1 MGLAGVRTPDNA
13 ELFDAKKPLVVVYFS
28 VDYTHNPKGERTL
41 LYGNGSLSLVLS
53 LLQLMDGMLS
63 DISLFHPP
71 ASSHSP
77 THRQQLLEKQ
87 VPSHFTTQPHGVPYS
102 HVVEYISLIIAHSLL
117 SIGFHVV
124 CVLILNLNKTHQL
137 YIPVGCT
144 YLSCGEKCTC

>member
-41 LYGNGSLSLVLS
+41 LYGDGSLSLLVLS

-71 ASSHSP
+71 VSSHSP
-77 THRQQLLEKQ
+77 HTQAA
-87 VPSHFTTQPHGVPYS
+87 TTGETGTITFHYS
-102 HVVEYISLIIAHSLL
+102 TTW
-117 SIGFHVV
+117 
-124 CVLILNLNKTHQL
+124 CTILTR
-137 YIPVGCT
+137 C
-144 YLSCGEKCTC
+144 